1 MHGKSEWCMIQ
12 AQHLACSEQTKR
24 AISFLLN
31 HKMIP
36 TFHSEFAPE
45 LTGTLPKSTVPLTT
59 LCVDSLVGRGCL
71 RHLSDDQNPDCLFY
85 IWDYTTQSY
94 TVEIIKRNYKDSY
107 EPTTTMEC
115 HKDFERCAC
124 WSSSVLCFLRNSS
137 ISITLYDLL
146 VPVRWSRLIQ
156 SFQVT
161 WTNDRAYWYILSETN
176 TVPRRLVS
184 FWEAYFQGICF
195 VVLGRVL
202 E

>member
-45 LTGTLPKSTVPLTT
+45 LTGTLPHSTVPLTT
-59 LCVDSLVGRGCL
+59 WCVDSLVGRGCL

-94 TVEIIKRNYKDSY
+94 TVEIIKRNYMDSY

-115 HKDFERCAC
+115 HRDFERCWVGLQIQRSKKALWKSWWKWTQAC
-124 WSSSVLCFLRNSS
+124 SWAFQEN
-137 ISITLYDLL
+137 LYPPSQRDT
-146 VPVRWSRLIQ
+146 RDY
-156 SFQVT
+156 T
-161 WTNDRAYWYILSETN
+161 M
-176 TVPRRLVS
+176 
-184 FWEAYFQGICF
+184 
-195 VVLGRVL
+195 
-202 E
+202 